1 MRLRVEHQDSTD
13 VVMVTI
19 RDPKATVR
27 DLAAALSLSVTD
39 VLAIDRVPYDS
50 AVKLSEVGI
59 ANGSVISMA
68 EALQPEQTDRRFWV
82 GVVNGPG
89 TGSLVTVDSGM
100 TVSIGRAPGND
111 LAIENTT
118 VSQRH
123 ARIHFDEAGGIE
135 LEDLGSHNGTW
146 LEGRSLTS
154 RTSIEVGQLVRV
166 GSSMV
171 RIQEVD
177 EGERIIG
184 MSKGQ
189 ADHTGRVLLNRP
201 PRPPIPPGPP
211 TISLPA
217 AIESRPGP
225 TLAVFTLLAPLLFA
239 GVMVVALGSWR
250 YAVFGLLS
258 PAMALGN
265 WLSGRRRV
273 GRERKND
280 GRIHADAIARLQ
292 SDLEGAERAE
302 RQRRRSLGPDILEL
316 RRRITLPTRQ
326 LWERRS
332 ASADALTVR
341 LGIGDSPWDLQTDT
355 VPATAEVEDI
365 LKKSSA
371 LDEIELVVDLREGPV
386 GLVGDTEVASA
397 ALRGLLIQLATD
409 HGPADVRIAILT
421 RPDHVD
427 GWSWVQWLPHA
438 TAGGGLTHLLIGGSA
453 MEFVSGLAPSTESRR
468 DRGDSATWVLV
479 VDDPELIHVR
489 SSPVRRALAA
499 GENVVGLVIAETEDA
514 LPASITNVVRIED
527 ADGVFSLHSPST
539 PTIGSS
545 GVLGLLSER
554 AANDL
559 ARSLARFEDP
569 EELHIDGSLPGFVSA
584 QDLFGPDLGAAAV
597 RSRWM
602 VNDDDH
608 KLATAIGIASNGPLE
623 LDLVA
628 DGPHALI
635 AGTTGAGKSELL
647 RTLVVGLAVNHGPEQ
662 VVFVLIDYKGGSAF
676 DRCGELPHVVGVV
689 TDLDEHLAER
699 ALQSL
704 EAELRYR
711 EEKLRLAGAENID
724 VYRAAGEQHGSVP
737 RLIVVIDEFATL
749 RNELPGFVDSLV
761 AIAQRG
767 RSLGMHLVLATQRP
781 SGSVDA
787 NIRANTNLRIALR
800 VQSSGDSTDVIDSS
814 SAANISRT
822 LPGRAFVRRGEG
834 DLVAV
839 QTGFVSGPAGV
850 SGPPVLVQRPHFG
863 GGQVSHSAAGA
874 SAAQPRRAASDV
886 KGSQAPSELDG
897 LISAVVDAAAGRP
910 AVRRP
915 WLDELPS
922 ALSPRDLENAAI
934 VAGEDEGIAFAI
946 GDDPANQR
954 RVKRCWNPEDG
965 HLAAVGIRGTGVT
978 TTIRSVV
985 AALGVIDLG
994 RDVWVF
1000 AVDSAGGELSGIEAW
1015 PHVACCLGATERE
1028 RHLRLLFYLDTE
1040 LERRR
1045 RSTPG
1050 DVQAMPLLVVAI
1062 DGVAAFM
1069 EAIDASPGS
1078 SNADTVARLGR
1089 DGPAVGMSLVVG
1101 AERLADV
1108 PRALRGQLRRHVL
1121 FEQADVNDFA
1131 VLGTRS
1137 KNLPQFVPGR
1147 AVLGPDGMV
1156 SQIVDWATGLRPD
1169 QIVLDRPP
1177 PVIEALEKRIDVA
1190 RLSAAS
1196 VEPTLSIPIG
1206 VLETTRTQAVLSLR
1220 RGEHATIAGPSGSG
1234 RTNALRL
1241 VAAQLRHAAPEL
1253 VIVGVTSHDDASLLD
1268 SSALDAGGSL
1278 TEIEHVLR
1286 MANDDDRRWMILVD
1300 DADRIEVDDGPLVDL
1315 ARAAPIHVTMIVA
1328 LRSSAGRSS
1337 YSHWTRPVRSSGVG
1351 LLLMPE
1357 ATVDGELLGARLP
1370 GRDQLESVPGRGY
1383 LVSAGRADALQL
1395 AHA

>member
-1 MRLRVEHQDSTD
+1 MRLSVEHQDSTD

-39 VLAIDRVPYDS
+39 VLAIDHVPYDS
-50 AVKLSEVGI
+50 EVKLSEIGI
-59 ANGSVISMA
+59 ANGSVVSMA
-68 EALQPEQTDRRFWV
+68 EALQPEETDRRFWV

-89 TGSLVTVDSGM
+89 TGSLVTADPGA
-100 TVSIGRAPGND
+100 TVSIGRGPGND
-111 LAIENTT
+111 LAIDNTT

-123 ARIHFDEAGGIE
+123 ARIHFDDAGGIE

-146 LEGRSLTS
+146 VDGRSLTS
-154 RTSIEVGQLVRV
+154 RTSIEVGQLVRL

-171 RIQEVD
+171 SIQEVD
-177 EGERIIG
+177 LGERTMG
-184 MSKGQ
+184 MSTRH
-189 ADHTGRVLLNRP
+189 ADPTGRVLLNRP
-201 PRPPIPPGPP
+201 PRPPLLPPPP
-211 TISLPA
+211 TIALPA
-217 AIESRPGP
+217 AIENRSGP
-225 TLAVFTLLAPLLFA
+225 TLAVVTLVAPLVFA
-239 GVMVVALGSWR
+239 CVMVVALGSWR
-250 YAVFGLLS
+250 YALFGLLS
-258 PAMALGN
+258 PVLALGN

-280 GRIHADAIARLQ
+280 GRLHADAIARLRN
-292 SDLEGAERAE
+292 DLEGAEHAE

-326 LWERRS
+326 LWERRG

-341 LGIGDSPWDLQTDT
+341 LGIGESPWDLQTDM
-355 VPATAEVEDI
+355 VPSSDEVEGI
-365 LKKSSA
+365 LEKTST
-371 LDEIELVVDLREGPV
+371 LDEIELIVDLREGPV
-386 GLVGDTEVASA
+386 GLVGDREVASDA
-397 ALRGLLIQLATD
+397 VRGLLIQLATH
-409 HGPADVRIAILT
+409 HGPADVRIAVLT
-421 RPDHVD
+421 RPDRID
-427 GWSWVQWLPHA
+427 GWRWIQWLPHS
-438 TAGGGLTHLLIGGSA
+438 TAGDGSTHLLVGA
-453 MEFVSGLAPSTESRR
+453 NATEFASGLSLSMESLQ
-468 DRGDSATWVLV
+468 DRGDSVTWVLV
-479 VDDPELIHVR
+479 VDDLELIHGR
-489 SSPVRRALAA
+489 SSPVRRALAT

-514 LPASITNVVRIED
+514 LPASVANVVRIED

-545 GVLGLLSER
+545 GVLGLLAEGI
-554 AANDL
+554 ANDL
-559 ARSLARFEDP
+559 ARALARFEDP
-569 EELHIDGSLPGFVSA
+569 EEVHLGGSLPGLVSA
-584 QDLFGPDLGAAAV
+584 QDLFGSGLDGSAV
-597 RSRWM
+597 RRRWRANE
-602 VNDDDH
+602 NDPA
-608 KLATAIGIASNGPLE
+608 LATTIGIASSGPFE

-628 DGPHALI
+628 DGPHALV

-647 RTLVVGLAVNHGPEQ
+647 RTLVVGLSANYEPSQ

-676 DRCGELPHVVGVV
+676 DRCAELPHVVGVV

-711 EEKLRLAGAENID
+711 EERLRLAGAENID
-724 VYRAAGEQHGSVP
+724 VYRAAGEPHVSVP

-800 VQSSGDSTDVIDSS
+800 VQSSADSTDIIDSA
-814 SAANISRT
+814 SAADISRA

-834 DLVAV
+834 DLAAV

-850 SGPPVLVQRPHFG
+850 SGPPLLVQRPQFG
-863 GGQVSHSAAGA
+863 GGQVSDLAGA
-874 SAAQPRRAASDV
+874 SSGPQLRTANDV
-886 KGSQAPSELDG
+886 GGSQAPSELEG
-897 LISAVVDAAAGRP
+897 LVAAVVDAGAGRP
-910 AVRRP
+910 PVRRP

-922 ALSPRDLENAAI
+922 ELSPHDLENASTI
-934 VAGEDEGIAFAI
+934 AGEDGPIAFAI

-954 RVKRCWNPEDG
+954 RVKRCWDPDDG

-985 AALGVIDLG
+985 AALGVSDLG

-1000 AVDSAGGELSGIEAW
+1000 AVDHAGGGLSGIEAW

-1028 RHLRLLFYLDTE
+1028 RHLRLLCYLENE

-1045 RSTPG
+1045 RSTPRE
-1050 DVQAMPLLVVAI
+1050 VQSMPLLVVAI

-1069 EAIDASPGS
+1069 EAIDASLGT

-1089 DGPAVGMSLVVG
+1089 DGPAVGLSLVVG
-1101 AERLADV
+1101 AERLADM

-1131 VLGTRS
+1131 ALGLRS
-1137 KNLPQFVPGR
+1137 KNLPEFVPGR
-1147 AVLGPDGMV
+1147 AVLSPDGMV
-1156 SQIVDWATGLRPD
+1156 GQIVDWAGGLRAD

-1177 PVIEALEKRIDVA
+1177 PVIEALETRIEAA
-1190 RLSAAS
+1190 RLSDAS
-1196 VEPTLSIPIG
+1196 VVPTLSIPIG

-1241 VAAQLRHAAPEL
+1241 VAAQLRRASPEL
-1253 VIVGVTSHDDASLLD
+1253 VIVGVTSHEDSSLLD
-1268 SSALDAGGSL
+1268 STALDAGGSL
-1278 TEIEHVLR
+1278 DEIAHVLR
-1286 MANDDDRRWMILVD
+1286 MANDDDRRWMVLVD
-1300 DADRIEVDDGPLVDL
+1300 DAERIEVDDGPLVDL
-1315 ARAAPIHVTMIVA
+1315 ARAAPTHVTMIVA

-1337 YSHWTRPVRSSGVG
+1337 YGHWTRAVRSSGVG
-1351 LLLMPE
+1351 LLLMPDV
-1357 ATVDGELLGARLP
+1357 TVDGELLGARLP

-1383 LVSAGRADALQL
+1383 LVVAGQANALQL